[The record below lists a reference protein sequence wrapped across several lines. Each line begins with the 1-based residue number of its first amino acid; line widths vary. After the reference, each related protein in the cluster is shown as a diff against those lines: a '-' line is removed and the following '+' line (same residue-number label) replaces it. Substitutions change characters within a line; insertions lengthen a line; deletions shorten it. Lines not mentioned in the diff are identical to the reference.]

1 MINSVFM
8 SNSIIRILNFS
19 LFEKIDLNENNTNF
33 NEMEEKIVRK
43 VFEWPKIIES
53 VSRKYDL
60 HKIPF
65 YLYELSTLFHSY
77 WSKGNEDSK
86 FRFIHNGKVKKAD
99 SLAFIYLVSIVI
111 KNGMN
116 ILGVSLPEKM

>member
-1 MINSVFM
+1 M
-8 SNSIIRILNFS
+8 STRKRYL
-19 LFEKIDLNENNTNF
+19 
-33 NEMEEKIVRK
+33 RK

-53 VSRKYDL
+53 AAYKL
-60 HKIPF
+60 EPHKIPF

-77 WSKGNEDSK
+77 WSKGNEDNK
-86 FRFIHNGKVKKAD
+86 FRLIQMEKLKKID
-99 SLAFIYLVSIVI
+99 SLAYIFLIAIVI

>member
-1 MINSVFM
+1 MRTLNKNLDDKILINLDSFTL
-8 SNSIIRILNFS
+8 NNYETKIL
-19 LFEKIDLNENNTNF
+19 
-33 NEMEEKIVRK
+33 RK

-53 VSRKYDL
+53 ASNKFEP

-77 WSKGNEDSK
+77 WSKGNEDIN
-86 FRFIHNGKVKKAD
+86 FRFIENGKIKREE
-99 SLAFIYLVSIVI
+99 SLVFIYLIAIVI
-111 KNGMN
+111 QNGMK